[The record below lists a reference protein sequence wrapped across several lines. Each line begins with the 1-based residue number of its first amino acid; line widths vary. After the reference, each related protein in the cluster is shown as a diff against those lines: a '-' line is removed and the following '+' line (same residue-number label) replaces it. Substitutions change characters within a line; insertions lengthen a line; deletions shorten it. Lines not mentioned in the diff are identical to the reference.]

1 MEAMATPLSVLV
13 IDDDRIILRVMSSWL
28 RENGWEPEPHENPL
42 SALESYA
49 HRHHP
54 AVVCD
59 WSLPGMDGIEVI
71 RRLRAANQSEQ
82 AYVILVTAA
91 EDSGLLLRAFE
102 EGVDDFL
109 RKPLSKL
116 EFLSRMKAA
125 RRVCK
130 LEDEIRRRSS
140 EDLERNLH
148 GAAVQRMS
156 AVAGAVAHELRTP
169 LGALRMAAE
178 RLHMKRDRI
187 PEDLR
192 KVCDRVE
199 ELSRH
204 MAETMA
210 NVLDSF
216 GIGSHPGF
224 WEKLDF
230 ASAVSSGIEQ
240 VRDRVPPGVK
250 LVLEVSDCPGKG
262 DATGIRRL
270 VSNLMGNAL
279 RATQEGHVAVR
290 LHPGSEGLAVLE
302 IEDTGAG
309 IPSELLPWLGQPM
322 LLNSENTN
330 IGRYVQGNG
339 MGLSLCRRIVEKHGG
354 QLSIRSAPGRGTLV
368 RVEFRTDLA
377 NAATAEGTG
386 AFFASAG

>member
-1 MEAMATPLSVLV
+1 MVAMATPFPVLV

-28 RENGWEPEPHENPL
+28 RDNGWEPEPHENPL

-49 HRHHP
+49 HRRHP
-54 AVVCD
+54 AVVVD

-130 LEDEIRRRSS
+130 LEEEIRRRST

-192 KVCDRVE
+192 KVCDRIE
-199 ELSRH
+199 ELSRN
-204 MAETMA
+204 MAETMG

-216 GIGSHPGF
+216 GIGTHPGF
-224 WEKLDF
+224 WEAIDF
-230 ASAVSSGIEQ
+230 GSAVSAGVDQ
-240 VRDRVPPGVK
+240 VRDRAHPGVK
-250 LVLEVSDCPGKG
+250 LVLEISDCPGKG

-270 VSNLMGNAL
+270 VSNLLGNAL
-279 RATQEGHVAVR
+279 RATKEGHVCVR
-290 LHPGSEGLAVLE
+290 LQPGSDGLAALE
-302 IEDTGAG
+302 VEDTGGG
-309 IPSELLPWLGQPM
+309 IPAELLPWLGEPM

-339 MGLSLCRRIVEKHGG
+339 MGLSLCRRIVEKHAG
-354 QLSIRSAPGRGTLV
+354 QLSIRSSPGRGTLV

-377 NAATAEGTG
+377 VAAPSEGSG